1 MPWYYG
7 YGAGGD
13 YPALWPRHFVELRAA
28 IVKMEGWVKAKNL
41 KLKAQSH
48 SVKFKSEYAAAW
60 VQGLTGI
67 VVLGSLWFER
77 AGDC

>member
-1 MPWYYG
+1 M
-7 YGAGGD
+7 
-13 YPALWPRHFVELRAA
+13 
-28 IVKMEGWVKAKNL
+28 KAKNL